1 MLGKL
6 KTTIQFAAILLAI
19 LRPGDEIGGLYL
31 DQWAMIVA
39 AVDHRL
45 VGGRLPR
52 ALRLLAL
59 RAPRRMTRVFLTG
72 GSGVVG
78 GALAA
83 GLAER
88 GDELVALA
96 RSDEAAAKLEQ
107 HGARV
112 VRGDTLDEDALA
124 AGMEGCELLYHV
136 AGINTLCPSDPAA
149 LFHVNV
155 RGAEAAVRAA
165 ARAGV
170 RRVVLTS
177 SASSLGE
184 VGGHGRATRTRR
196 TAART
201 CRPTS
206 APSTRASSRRS
217 RPRGAPGSSSSRS
230 TRPRFRGRAA
240 RAAPAGSCIA
250 YLNGRLKAFVETR
263 ISLVDIGDC
272 VEGHLLAAE
281 RGQPGERYVLNSAT
295 LTSQEA
301 LEIVSG
307 MTGVTESVRFLPAR
321 CRDRRRDADRGQPTA
336 CAAGRRRSAARW
348 FARCSTVIITT
359 ARRPAASSA

>member
-1 MLGKL
+1 
-6 KTTIQFAAILLAI
+6 
-19 LRPGDEIGGLYL
+19 
-31 DQWAMIVA
+31 
-39 AVDHRL
+39 
-45 VGGRLPR
+45 
-52 ALRLLAL
+52 
-59 RAPRRMTRVFLTG
+59 MTRVFLTG

-96 RSDEAAAKLEQ
+96 RSDEAAAKLEK

-136 AGINTLCPSDPAA
+136 AGINTLCPSDPTA
-149 LFHVNV
+149 LFHINV

-177 SASSLGE
+177 SAAALGE
-184 VGGHGRATRTRR
+184 AEGTVGNEESPHRGTYMSSYERSKHEGELAAFEAARRAGIELVSVNPSSVQGPGRAGGT
-196 TAART
+196 
-201 CRPTS
+201 
-206 APSTRASSRRS
+206 
-217 RPRGAPGSSSSRS
+217 
-230 TRPRFRGRAA
+230 GRIL
-240 RAAPAGSCIA
+240 IA
-250 YLNGRLKAFVETR
+250 YLNGRLKAFVKTR
-263 ISLVDIGDC
+263 ISLVDIRDC

-281 RGQPGERYVLNSAT
+281 RGKPGERYVLNSAT

-307 MTGVTESVRFLPAR
+307 MTGVTESVRFLPAGVATAAATLIEGGFR
-321 CRDRRRDADRGQPTA
+321 VRGRTPPVCREMVRTMLHGHHYDGSKAARELGLAYTPVRETFRRTIEWAIEQGLVQRALPGWRVD
-336 CAAGRRRSAARW
+336 RSA
-348 FARCSTVIITT
+348 
-359 ARRPAASSA
+359 